1 MRPIYTYRATSV
13 YCDDNYENVNDS
25 RCDDD
30 YRNNLSIDTGGG
42 TGGLR
47 PIYTYS
53 YICDDDLDGGDD
65 GDVDNDYCGDCD
77 NDCGDCD
84 DDCDDFDENLD
95 GANT

>member
-1 MRPIYTYRATSV
+1 M
-13 YCDDNYENVNDS
+13 
-25 RCDDD
+25 
-30 YRNNLSIDTGGG
+30 
-42 TGGLR
+42 R